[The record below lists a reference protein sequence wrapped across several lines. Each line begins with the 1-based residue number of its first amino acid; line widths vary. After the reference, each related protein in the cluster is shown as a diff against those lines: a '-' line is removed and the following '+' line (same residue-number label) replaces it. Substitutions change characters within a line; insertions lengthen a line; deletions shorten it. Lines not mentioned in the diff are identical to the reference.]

1 MVGPPM
7 GPGGREGAE
16 KVGFAGALR
25 ALRDPGLQNTN
36 PREKS
41 GGVPSEAGLKRVLL
55 RNSIE

>member
-1 MVGPPM
+1 M